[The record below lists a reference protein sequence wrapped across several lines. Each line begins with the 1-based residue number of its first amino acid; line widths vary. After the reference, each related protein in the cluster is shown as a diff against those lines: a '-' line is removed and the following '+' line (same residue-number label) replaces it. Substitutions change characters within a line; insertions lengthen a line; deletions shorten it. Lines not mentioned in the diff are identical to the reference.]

1 MNLGGIL
8 NNDLPPADEA
18 PRPHQE
24 RLALEALTA
33 LVHQRNSIT
42 NILNGDD
49 GDAPAAA
56 AAAAP
61 PAPAPPKAT
70 ALAPAVTTIA
80 ALKETTAPKETV
92 AAPTDTT
99 APATNSAPLAL
110 LLAPGALA
118 LGDPI
123 DLGLAKIAQLKGK
136 TRPRRYSTPPVWAQE
151 WVPHVRDEAP
161 VSSGPQLGLILS
173 DKRVFDYNRTQLVD
187 LECLISGVIPA
198 QSVVR
203 TIAEWIFANFR
214 DILPQNRPFV
224 ELEVKFG
231 TITDKRTLNRISI
244 DVATDCVYTNHLEVY
259 FEMEVAEPAFK
270 EVQRYL
276 GELELKYQENGRGD
290 RNRPRRKFSHL
301 ETDITDLFYQVERPK
316 EPTKL
321 IRVSKDNSLSPAR
334 YLAIEKQR
342 ISDLFVHCPL
352 SMYDLRLL
360 LALEFPVPEQNI
372 EAIITKGTPV
382 LQREK
387 KRSLWTHAPT
397 VLRIDL
403 TRVLIP
409 KDSRGQLG
417 RKVVEYTL
425 NYEIEQE
432 IDTNEVFLA
441 MDKFKA
447 GEDAFRFE
455 ELVEIFLNN
464 ARVLNSV
471 VTKIAR

>member
-161 VSSGPQLGLILS
+161 VSSGPQL
-173 DKRVFDYNRTQLVD
+173 
-187 LECLISGVIPA
+187 
-198 QSVVR
+198 
-203 TIAEWIFANFR
+203 
-214 DILPQNRPFV
+214 
-224 ELEVKFG
+224 
-231 TITDKRTLNRISI
+231 
-244 DVATDCVYTNHLEVY
+244 
-259 FEMEVAEPAFK
+259 
-270 EVQRYL
+270 
-276 GELELKYQENGRGD
+276 
-290 RNRPRRKFSHL
+290 
-301 ETDITDLFYQVERPK
+301 
-316 EPTKL
+316 
-321 IRVSKDNSLSPAR
+321 
-334 YLAIEKQR
+334 
-342 ISDLFVHCPL
+342 
-352 SMYDLRLL
+352 
-360 LALEFPVPEQNI
+360 
-372 EAIITKGTPV
+372 
-382 LQREK
+382 
-387 KRSLWTHAPT
+387 
-397 VLRIDL
+397 
-403 TRVLIP
+403 
-409 KDSRGQLG
+409 
-417 RKVVEYTL
+417 
-425 NYEIEQE
+425 
-432 IDTNEVFLA
+432 
-441 MDKFKA
+441 
-447 GEDAFRFE
+447 
-455 ELVEIFLNN
+455 
-464 ARVLNSV
+464 
-471 VTKIAR
+471 

>member
-8 NNDLPPADEA
+8 NNDSPPADEA
-18 PRPHQE
+18 SRPHQE
-24 RLALEALTA
+24 RSASEASTA
-33 LVHQRNSIT
+33 SVHQRNSIT

-56 AAAAP
+56 AAAAAAP
-61 PAPAPPKAT
+61 PAPAST
-70 ALAPAVTTIA
+70 
-80 ALKETTAPKETV
+80 ETTASKEPAT
-92 AAPTDTT
+92 APTNTT
-99 APATNSAPLAL
+99 APATNSAPSASSS
-110 LLAPGALA
+110 APGASA
-118 LGDPI
+118 SGDPI
-123 DLGLAKIAQLKGK
+123 DSGLAKIAQLKGK

-161 VSSGPQLGLILS
+161 VSSGPQLGSILS
-173 DKRVFDYNRTQLVD
+173 DKRVFDYNRTQSVD
-187 LECLISGVIPA
+187 LECSISGVIPA

-214 DILPQNRPFV
+214 DISPQNRPFV

-231 TITDKRTLNRISI
+231 TITDKRTSNRISI
-244 DVATDCVYTNHLEVY
+244 DVATDCVYTNHSEVY

-276 GELELKYQENGRGD
+276 GELESKYQESGRGD

-301 ETDITDLFYQVERPK
+301 ETDITDSFYQVERPK
-316 EPTKL
+316 EPTKS

-334 YLAIEKQR
+334 YSAIEKQR
-342 ISDLFVHCPL
+342 ISDLFVHCPS
-352 SMYDLRLL
+352 SMYDLRLS

-372 EAIITKGTPV
+372 EAIISKGTPV

-387 KRSLWTHAPT
+387 KRSSWTHAPT
-397 VLRIDL
+397 VSRIDL
-403 TRVLIP
+403 TRVSIP
-409 KDSRGQLG
+409 KDSRGQSG
-417 RKVVEYTL
+417 RKVVEYTS